1 MSESERVQRWREAK
15 RNSGRKALTIWI
27 TAERE
32 LRAKD
37 LATQW
42 PSSLSEIFEQA
53 LDQFQPI
60 QAQRISNVTD
70 IEQIRQLIKDEV
82 AASLAMQTAVTA
94 TVADTVTDTMLEE
107 DAPVVDTGI
116 LGAVTAT
123 NSGNVADTQPILE
136 AEPPAPAPGSGYGA
150 GIAAV
155 RAAALERQVF
165 SCAELAAALGRS
177 GKAVHQDLHKL
188 VKDGLL

>member
-15 RNSGRKALTIWI
+15 RTSGRKALTIWV

-37 LATQW
+37 LAAQW
-42 PSSLSEIFEQA
+42 HSSVSEIFEQA
-53 LDQFQPI
+53 LDQFQPT
-60 QAQRISNVTD
+60 QAQRISNVAD

-116 LGAVTAT
+116 LEAVTAT
-123 NSGNVADTQPILE
+123 NNGNVTDTQALPE
-136 AEPPAPAPGSGYGA
+136 ADAPDMKQCKHGHEPYDVSRAECPTCVRERKRRSRERA
-150 GIAAV
+150 G
-155 RAAALERQVF
+155 R
-165 SCAELAAALGRS
+165 
-177 GKAVHQDLHKL
+177 
-188 VKDGLL
+188 

>member
-42 PSSLSEIFEQA
+42 HSSLSEIVEQA

-60 QAQRISNVTD
+60 QVQRISNVTD

-94 TVADTVTDTMLEE
+94 TNNGNVTDTQALPE
-107 DAPVVDTGI
+107 
-116 LGAVTAT
+116 
-123 NSGNVADTQPILE
+123 ADTPGMKQCKHGHAPYDARR
-136 AEPPAPAPGSGYGA
+136 AECPTC
-150 GIAAV
+150 V
-155 RAAALERQVF
+155 RDRK
-165 SCAELAAALGRS
+165 RR
-177 GKAVHQDLHKL
+177 
-188 VKDGLL
+188 